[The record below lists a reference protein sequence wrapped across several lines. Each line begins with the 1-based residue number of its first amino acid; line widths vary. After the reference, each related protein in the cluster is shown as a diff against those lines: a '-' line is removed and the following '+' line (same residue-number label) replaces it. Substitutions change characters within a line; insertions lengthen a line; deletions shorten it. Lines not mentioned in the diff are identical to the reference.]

1 MSDGGKLS
9 VFYEISKKGIE
20 ELKRLLVED
29 LSDNPLQYL
38 SNARIKLCCAD
49 CLDSD
54 ERKRL
59 LFSLKSR
66 AMQFKNEAQN
76 ILADEYKKV
85 NFYQKIILDN
95 AVCEYSNFINIIEG
109 LEKDNARNS

>member
-1 MSDGGKLS
+1 
-9 VFYEISKKGIE
+9 
-20 ELKRLLVED
+20 
-29 LSDNPLQYL
+29 
-38 SNARIKLCCAD
+38 
-49 CLDSD
+49 
-54 ERKRL
+54 
-59 LFSLKSR
+59 
-66 AMQFKNEAQN
+66 MQFKNEAQN